1 MNRKTLQKGSAAILL
16 GYWLLAILFHWIAG
30 AQLYFRDEKTE
41 MMAMNAM
48 IGELT
53 AGSELRQSFRA
64 DADELFS
71 VSLPLTTYD
80 RTNTAHLSIVLEDAE
95 GTRLGEIV
103 LDESALEDGEMT
115 EDCFPEPVTLRK
127 GERYTLVLSSLDGA
141 PGNACTVWYGTGISA
156 ARTEI
161 QKNIPAEDC
170 LLVNGQV
177 VNGMLCF
184 QLGVRT
190 HLWFGGAYWY
200 LAGICWLVLLVYALH
215 LLRAEKEGK
224 STAALRLL
232 SAIQRYQFLIRQLIS
247 RDFKTKYK
255 RSVLGILWSFLN
267 PLLIMSVQYLVFST
281 IFKSNISNFALYLLT
296 GIVCFNFFSEA
307 TSMSLVS
314 IVGNASLITKVYVP
328 KYIYPVTRVLSSGVN
343 LLFSIVPLFGFM
355 LLTGTPFRPALL
367 LLPFGVLCLLMLCT
381 GMGLLL
387 STSMVFF
394 RDTQFLWNV
403 VSMLWM
409 YLTPIFYPVSIIPDQ
424 WLTLYKCNPLYHII
438 RFFRILIIDGVS
450 PEPKAYLL
458 CFLVSAVP
466 LLIGVLI
473 FRRNQDKF
481 ILNL

>member
-156 ARTEI
+156 RTEI

-267 PLLIMSVQYLVFST
+267 PLLMMSVQYLVFST

-473 FRRNQDKF
+473 FLRNQDKF

>member
-1 MNRKTLQKGSAAILL
+1 
-16 GYWLLAILFHWIAG
+16 
-30 AQLYFRDEKTE
+30 
-41 MMAMNAM
+41 MNAM

-115 EDCFPEPVTLRK
+115 EACFPEPVTLRK

-215 LLRAEKEGK
+215 LLRVEKEGK

-267 PLLIMSVQYLVFST
+267 PLLMMSVQYLVFST

-409 YLTPIFYPVSIIPDQ
+409 YLTPIFYPVAMEIGYNPYHFGLIVV
-424 WLTLYKCNPLYHII
+424 LTLGLGLLTPPVGTSLWAGCAIAEIPIEKCIKGFMP
-438 RFFRILIIDGVS
+438 F
-450 PEPKAYLL
+450 YLTYL
-458 CFLVSAVP
+458 AVV
-466 LLIGVLI
+466 LLIVLFPDI
-473 FRRNQDKF
+473 CLFLPRV
-481 ILNL
+481 LGYTV

>member
-1 MNRKTLQKGSAAILL
+1 MNRKTLQKGCAAVLL

-53 AGSELRQSFRA
+53 AGAELRQSFRA

-71 VSLPLTTYD
+71 VSLPLTTYG
-80 RTNTAHLSIVLEDAE
+80 RTNTAHLSIVLEDTE
-95 GTRLGEIV
+95 GTGLGEIV
-103 LDESALEDGEMT
+103 LDESALEDGET
-115 EDCFPEPVTLRK
+115 AEACFSEPVPLCK
-127 GERYTLVLSSLDGA
+127 GERYTLVLSSPDGA

-177 VNGMLCF
+177 LNGMLCF

-190 HLWFGGAYWY
+190 HLWFGDAYWY

-215 LLRAEKEGK
+215 LLRAENAGK
-224 STAALRLL
+224 STAVLRLL

-267 PLLIMSVQYLVFST
+267 PLLMMSVQYLVFST

-343 LLFSIVPLFGFM
+343 LLLSIVPLFGFM

-367 LLPFGVLCLLMLCT
+367 LLPFGVLCLLMLCI
-381 GMGLLL
+381 GIGLLL

-409 YLTPIFYPVSIIPDQ
+409 YLTPIFYPVSIIPEQ

-458 CFLVSAVP
+458 CFLASAVP
-466 LLIGVLI
+466 LAIGVLI

>member
-115 EDCFPEPVTLRK
+115 EACFPEPVTLRK

-141 PGNACTVWYGTGISA
+141 PGNACTVWYGTGIST

-215 LLRAEKEGK
+215 LLRVEKEGK

-267 PLLIMSVQYLVFST
+267 PLLMMSVQYLVFST